1 MGIFLTSCK
10 DEFIDHYIENVK
22 YKIGLKFQT
31 QVSVTLNFVE
41 EGDEAFFDDV
51 DCSIKFF
58 SCQIPNARNIKE
70 T

>member
-31 QVSVTLNFVE
+31 QISVTLNFVE

-51 DCSIKFF
+51 DESVKFF
-58 SCQIPNARNIKE
+58 SWQIPNARNIKE